1 MQNKIKIFSGR
12 ASNDIA
18 AKIAKS
24 YGCKLGKVVINN
36 FSDGEFQPSYEE
48 TLRGKKVFIV
58 QSTLPPADSL
68 LEFLLMI
75 DAAKRA
81 SAKEIIAIL
90 PYFGFAR
97 QDRKDKPRVPI
108 GAKLIANL
116 ITSAGASRIM
126 TMDLHADQI
135 QGFFKIPV
143 DHLFASTIF
152 IPYIKS
158 LKLKNLVIA
167 SPDIGG
173 SKRANV
179 YAKHL
184 NCEMVICYKQRKKAN
199 VIEKIKIIGDISN
212 KDVVI
217 VDDMI
222 DTAGT
227 MAKASD
233 LMKKN
238 GANSIRAICTHPIL
252 SGNAYKNLE
261 KSCIEE
267 LVVTDSLPISK
278 KNKKIKVL
286 SVAKL
291 FADTIRNINLD
302 MSISSQFIN

>member
-1 MQNKIKIFSGR
+1 
-12 ASNDIA
+12 
-18 AKIAKS
+18 
-24 YGCKLGKVVINN
+24 
-36 FSDGEFQPSYEE
+36 
-48 TLRGKKVFIV
+48 
-58 QSTLPPADSL
+58 
-68 LEFLLMI
+68 MI
-75 DAAKRA
+75 
-81 SAKEIIAIL
+81 
-90 PYFGFAR
+90 
-97 QDRKDKPRVPI
+97 
-108 GAKLIANL
+108 
-116 ITSAGASRIM
+116 
-126 TMDLHADQI
+126 
-135 QGFFKIPV
+135 
-143 DHLFASTIF
+143 
-152 IPYIKS
+152 
-158 LKLKNLVIA
+158 IA

-302 MSISSQFIN
+302 KSISSQFIN